1 VTIPDFQTMML
12 PILKAVGDGRAVPRR
27 ALADAMVAEF
37 GLTDAEQEQTVPSG
51 AKAID
56 NRTWWAITHLFQAGL
71 LARPQRG
78 VVEITDAGR
87 AVLAQPPPRVD
98 MAYLLG
104 YPQYVAFR
112 NRSKTKREGGALID
126 SRHTD
131 TRETETLLVAPEELI
146 QRAMDENRAAVMS
159 DILDRALAV
168 DPTTFE
174 RLVLR
179 LLEAMG
185 YGKSGRIEH
194 SGKSGDRGIDGIISQ
209 DPLGLD
215 RVYMQAKCYA
225 RNNVVQRPAIQ
236 GFVGALL
243 GAQGDRGVFIT
254 TSTFSAG
261 ARQEAERVNARIVLI
276 DGERLAELMVRHG
289 VGVQAESTAVLH
301 RVDEDFFDTL

>member
-1 VTIPDFQTMML
+1 MTIPDFQTMML

-27 ALADAMVAEF
+27 ELADAMVAEF
-37 GLTDAEQEQTVPSG
+37 HLTDDEQEHTVPSG
-51 AKAID
+51 AKVID
-56 NRTWWAITHLFQAGL
+56 NRTWWALTHLFQAGL
-71 LARPQRG
+71 LSRPQRG
-78 VVEITDAGR
+78 VVQITDAGR
-87 AVLAQPPPRVD
+87 AVLAQPPVRID

-104 YPQYVAFR
+104 YPQYVEFR
-112 NRSKTKREGGALID
+112 NRSKKTMVDDASKKPDEKEV
-126 SRHTD
+126 TP
-131 TRETETLLVAPEELI
+131 EAPEELI
-146 QRAMDENRAAVMS
+146 ARAVAENRAAIES
-159 DILDRALAV
+159 DILDRAAV

-194 SGKSGDRGIDGIISQ
+194 SGKSGDGGIDGIISQ

-215 RVYMQAKCYA
+215 RVYMQAKRYA
-225 RNNVVQRPAIQ
+225 KDNVVQRPAIQ
-236 GFVGALL
+236 GFIGALF

-254 TSTFSAG
+254 TSSFTAG
-261 ARQEAERVNARIVLI
+261 ARREAEKVNARIVLI
-276 DGERLAELMVRHG
+276 DGNRLAELIVRHG

>member
-1 VTIPDFQTMML
+1 MTIPDFQTLML
-12 PILKAVGDGRAVPRR
+12 PIMQAVGDGRAVPRR
-27 ALADAMVAEF
+27 ELADAMIAEF
-37 GLTDAEQEQTVPSG
+37 ALTEVEREQTVPSG
-51 AKAID
+51 AKVID
-56 NRTWWAITHLFQAGL
+56 NRTWWALTHLFQAGL

-78 VVEITDAGR
+78 VVEITAAGR
-87 AVLAQPPPRVD
+87 AVLAQPPARID

-104 YPQYVAFR
+104 YPQYVEFR
-112 NRSKTKREGGALID
+112 SRSKAKTVDHPPKVPGEEDAPL
-126 SRHTD
+126 
-131 TRETETLLVAPEELI
+131 EAPEELI
-146 QRAMDENRAAVMS
+146 QRAVAENRAAIES

-168 DPTTFE
+168 DPTAFE

-179 LLEAMG
+179 LLDAMG

-194 SGKSGDRGIDGIISQ
+194 SGKSGDGGMDGIISQ

-215 RVYMQAKCYA
+215 RVYMQAKRYA
-225 RNNVVQRPAIQ
+225 RDNVVHRPAIQ

-254 TSTFSAG
+254 TSSFSSG
-261 ARQEAERVNARIVLI
+261 ARQEADKVNARIVLI
-276 DGERLAELMVRHG
+276 DGDRLAELMVRHG